1 MSGAPEKPVLHA
13 VLCARAM
20 RCTAHC
26 HPPRVRVSGRD
37 AAAPLPAEVTQGV
50 EELLGAGSHGGAAA
64 SVPLSRRCGEEPPA
78 RPGSPPPA
86 ARPAPSR
93 GPGLPAGAV
102 PRGGP
107 GRGPAGFGEGCLRD
121 CGPGSGEA
129 ALTVRRRAGGRGLGT
144 AAVGTVPSLT
154 RT

>member
-1 MSGAPEKPVLHA
+1 MLRACAMHSA
-13 VLCARAM
+13 VLC
-20 RCTAHC
+20 
-26 HPPRVRVSGRD
+26 HPLCVRESGRD

-50 EELLGAGSHGGAAA
+50 EELLGAESHGGAAA

-107 GRGPAGFGEGCLRD
+107 GRGPAGLGEGCLRQPGMRD

-129 ALTVRRRAGGRGLGT
+129 ALMVQGCAGGRGLGT
-144 AAVGTVPSLT
+144 DAVGTVPSLT